1 MLKILYTLAEKY
13 EGKKIF
19 IYGIG
24 FHAMST
30 FAELSY
36 CGIDIAGFVNTNK
49 AYEQHAGEYIMNR
62 KIVRKEELNPN
73 DVIVVAP
80 REISK
85 TVIQKVL
92 YGICVLKIDELLAL
106 DYRLRNRKVVIYG
119 IGKRGNEIYDLL
131 VSNGINPVAACVSE
145 KEQDVWKGLPVYS
158 IDELEA
164 APDTV
169 FVLATKIPKYRDEM
183 LEKLKECDVEKY
195 IDLFLTYNDMV
206 SGDTFQIVDKA
217 FGERKSIFIYGNDDE
232 LFKFIEKILNRYGI
246 NINGRIYENGDS
258 DKDIE
263 SIYELIYKEMDNIAV
278 IVAEWDRE
286 KSKAVCDKLSEIGF
300 CIQKHSYTSIYP
312 KALRYKKGFQ
322 VMTDCLLGYSPYV
335 DERFPGYVVYGEAQ
349 KDDLK
354 IMILGGSTSTDGY
367 YCSIG
372 WPYFFW
378 KKFQQQKEVTVY
390 NGAMMGH
397 DVVQELLKLLRDI
410 AYISPDVVISM
421 GGLNNV
427 NIKKNVDNQFCV
439 KEIAEWITAK
449 APKERYISGVKGN
462 ECTYEF
468 WHRNL
473 KVMKAVVESYGA
485 KFFGFLQPMNVAKEN
500 PSLFDIITTGEDNED
515 FWVFRERS
523 GKESD
528 PVYRNLID
536 LFDQETEMY
545 IDYCHYSEKAN
556 DMLADIVFKTVITD
570 TKENLE

>member
-1 MLKILYTLAEKY
+1 MLKILYALAEKY
-13 EGKKIF
+13 EGKEIF

-24 FHAMST
+24 FHAMSA

-36 CGIDIAGFVNTNK
+36 CGIDITGFVNTNK
-49 AYEQHAGEYIMNR
+49 AYEQHAGKYIMNR
-62 KIVRKEELNPN
+62 RIVVKEELVQN
-73 DVIVVAP
+73 DSIVVVP

-85 TVIQKVL
+85 TAIQKML
-92 YGICVLKIDELLAL
+92 YGICVLEIDELLAP
-106 DYRLRNRKVVIYG
+106 DYRLRNKKVIIYG
-119 IGKRGNEIYDLL
+119 IGQRGNEIYDLL
-131 VSNGINPVAACVSE
+131 ESNGIKPAAACVSE
-145 KEQDVWKGLPVYS
+145 KKQDVWKGLPVYS
-158 IDELEA
+158 VDELEA
-164 APDTV
+164 APDIV
-169 FVLATKIPKYRDEM
+169 FILATKLPKYRDEM
-183 LEKLKECDVEKY
+183 LGELEDRDAEKY

-206 SGDTFQIVDKA
+206 SGDMYQIVDKA
-217 FGERKSIFIYGNDDE
+217 FGERKNIFLYGNDDE
-232 LFKFIEKILNRYGI
+232 LFKFIEKILNRYGV
-246 NINGRIYENGDS
+246 NIGGRIYEKGNP
-258 DKDIE
+258 DKKIE
-263 SIYELIYKEMDNIAV
+263 SIYELIYKELDNTAV

-286 KSKAVCDKLSEIGF
+286 RSKAVCDQLSEIGF
-300 CIQKHSYTSIYP
+300 CIQKHNYTSIYP

-322 VMTDCLLGYSPYV
+322 VKTDCLLGYSPYV
-335 DERFPGYVVYGEAQ
+335 DERFPGYVVYGDAK

-354 IMILGGSTSTDGY
+354 IMVLGGSTSTDGY
-367 YCSIG
+367 YQSIG

-410 AYISPDVVISM
+410 AYIRPDVVISM

-427 NIKKNVDNQFCV
+427 NVKKDTDNQFCV
-439 KEIAEWITAK
+439 KEVMQWITAM
-449 APKERYISGVKGN
+449 APKERYISGVKGD

-485 KFFGFLQPMNVAKEN
+485 KFFGFLQPMNVAKDN
-500 PSLFDIITTGEDNED
+500 PSLFDILTTGEDNED
-515 FWVFRERS
+515 FWVFRERA

-528 PVYRNLID
+528 PAYRNLIS

-556 DMLADIVFKTVITD
+556 EVLADSVFKTVITNM
-570 TKENLE
+570 KENLE

>member
-24 FHAMST
+24 FHAMSA

-49 AYEQHAGEYIMNR
+49 AYEQHTGEYIMNR
-62 KIVRKEELNPN
+62 RILGKEELAPEG
-73 DVIVVAP
+73 IVVVP

-85 TVIQKVL
+85 TAIQKVL
-92 YGICVLKIDELLAL
+92 YGVCVLEIDKLLAP
-106 DYRLRNRKVVIYG
+106 DYRLRNKKVILYG

-131 VSNGINPVAACVSE
+131 ESNGINPAAACVSE
-145 KEQDVWKGLPVYS
+145 KKQDVWRNLPVYS
-158 IDELEA
+158 IEELEA
-164 APDTV
+164 TSDTV
-169 FVLATKIPKYRDEM
+169 FILATKLPKYRDEM
-183 LEKLKECDVEKY
+183 LGKLKDHDVEKY

-206 SGDTFQIVDKA
+206 SGDMYQIVDKVS
-217 FGERKSIFIYGNDDE
+217 GEEKNIFLYGNDDE
-232 LFKFIEKILNRYGI
+232 LVQFMEKILNRYGV
-246 NINGRIYENGDS
+246 NINGRIYENADP
-258 DKDIE
+258 DKGME
-263 SIYELIYKEMDNIAV
+263 SIYELIYKELDNIAV

-286 KSKAVCDKLSEIGF
+286 KSKAVCDQLSELGF
-300 CIQKHSYTSIYP
+300 CIQKHNYTSIYP
-312 KALRYKKGFQ
+312 KALRYKKVFQ
-322 VMTDCLLGYSPYV
+322 VMTDCLLGYSPYA
-335 DERFPGYVVYGEAQ
+335 DKRFPGYVVYGDAK

-354 IMILGGSTSTDGY
+354 IMVLGGSTSTDRY
-367 YCSIG
+367 YNSVG

-378 KKFQQQKEVTVY
+378 KKIRQQKEVTVY

-397 DVVQELLKLLRDI
+397 DIVQELLKLLRDI
-410 AYISPDVVISM
+410 AYIRPDVVISM

-427 NIKKNVDNQFCV
+427 NVKKDTENQFCV
-439 KEIAEWITAK
+439 KDVMRWIAAM
-449 APKERYISGVKGN
+449 APKERYISGVKGD

-523 GKESD
+523 KRESASA
-528 PVYRNLID
+528 YQNLID
-536 LFDQETEMY
+536 LFDKETEMY

-556 DMLADIVFKTVITD
+556 KMLADIVFKTVIENM
-570 TKENLE
+570 KEKLE

>member
-1 MLKILYTLAEKY
+1 MLKILYALAEKY

-24 FHAMST
+24 FHAMSA

-36 CGIDIAGFVNTNK
+36 CGIDIDGFVNTNK

-62 KIVRKEELNPN
+62 RIVGKEDLVPN
-73 DVIVVAP
+73 DDIVVVP

-85 TVIQKVL
+85 TIIQKAL
-92 YGICVLKIDELLAL
+92 YGICILKIDELLAP
-106 DYRLRNRKVVIYG
+106 DYRLRNKKVILYG

-131 VSNGINPVAACVSE
+131 ESNGINPAAACVSE
-145 KEQDVWKGLPVYS
+145 KKQDVWKGLPVYR

-183 LEKLKECDVEKY
+183 LGKLEDRDVEKY
-195 IDLFLTYNDMV
+195 IDLFLTYNDMI
-206 SGDTFQIVDKA
+206 SGDMYQIVDKA
-217 FGERKSIFIYGNDDE
+217 LGEGKDIFLYGNDDE
-232 LFKFIEKILNRYGI
+232 LFMFIEKILNRYGV
-246 NINGRIYENGDS
+246 NINGRIYENADP
-258 DKDIE
+258 DKGIE
-263 SIYELIYKEMDNIAV
+263 SVYELIYKDLDNIAV
-278 IVAEWDRE
+278 IMAEWDRE
-286 KSKAVCDKLSEIGF
+286 KSEAVCDKLSEIGF
-300 CIQKHSYTSIYP
+300 CIQKHNYTSIYP
-312 KALRYKKGFQ
+312 KSPRYKKGFR
-322 VMTDCLLGYSPYV
+322 VMTDCLLGYSPYA
-335 DERFPGYVVYGEAQ
+335 DERFPGYVVYGNAK

-354 IMILGGSTSTDGY
+354 IMVLGGSTSTDGFY
-367 YCSIG
+367 RSIG

-378 KKFQQQKEVTVY
+378 KKFYQRKDVTVY

-410 AYISPDVVISM
+410 AYIRPDVVISM

-427 NIKKNVDNQFCV
+427 NVKKNTDNQFCV
-439 KEIAEWITAK
+439 KEIMEWITAM
-449 APKERYISGVKGN
+449 APKERYISGVKGD

-523 GKESD
+523 GKESA
-528 PVYRNLID
+528 PVYQNLIN

-556 DMLADIVFKTVITD
+556 DMLADVVFKTVITNM
-570 TKENLE
+570 KENLE